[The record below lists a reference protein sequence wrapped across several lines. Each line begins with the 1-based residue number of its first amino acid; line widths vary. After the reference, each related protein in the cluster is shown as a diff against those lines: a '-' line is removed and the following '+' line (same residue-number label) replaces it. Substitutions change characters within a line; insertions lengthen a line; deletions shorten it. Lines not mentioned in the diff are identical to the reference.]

1 VAWGAISEGVTPK
14 KFVNEWYKKAPKLPA
29 EIAVHNRMR
38 LCTGVPLSRVS
49 IVTKNRKDA
58 GCRGSCAKCRMLT
71 NNFCIVCKKWL
82 CDQQLPANR
91 DLNKDNDDPKFI
103 KITLDDG
110 MISGRTKTICG
121 IFSCWH
127 KTHQVALEADGA
139 LKRGWRCCES
149 NGDDTSSMSSP

>member
-1 VAWGAISEGVTPK
+1 
-14 KFVNEWYKKAPKLPA
+14 
-29 EIAVHNRMR
+29 
-38 LCTGVPLSRVS
+38 
-49 IVTKNRKDA
+49 
-58 GCRGSCAKCRMLT
+58 MLT

-91 DLNKDNDDPKFI
+91 VINTDNDDPKLI